1 MRVYAIYI
9 HDTKA
14 EPFTDW
20 ILDGKKTIETRTR
33 NVLYNMLGNRVLIIR
48 TRSGHDAEIVGSV
61 FINDYGFY
69 TKEQLDEMRDKT
81 CIAPESRFNECK
93 AGKWC
98 YFLKNPHRY
107 EKPTLLKEL
116 TVYKRTMSF
125 AQVNWPIK

>member
-1 MRVYAIYI
+1 MRMNAIYI

-14 EPFTDW
+14 EPFTEW

-33 NVLYNMLGNRVLIIR
+33 NVLHNMLGDRVLIIR
-48 TRSGHDAEIVGSV
+48 TRSGHDAVIVGSV

-93 AGKWC
+93 VGKWC
-98 YFLKNPHRY
+98 YFLKNPHRHL
-107 EKPTLLKEL
+107 EPVPLKEL
-116 TVYKRTMSF
+116 MVYKRTVSF
-125 AQVNWPIK
+125 AEVDWPIK